1 MPTPHRLPAPR
12 GFRLRAT
19 IRSHGWSDLPPF
31 RTDRRGTF
39 LEIRLGPTT
48 AMVTQSGRDTLARL
62 DPPLRG
68 AARREALD
76 TVGSCLR
83 FGLDL
88 AGFWRLCR
96 GDPELAWAARS
107 GAGRFLRAPTAFADA
122 AMTLATT
129 NCSWALTRRIVG
141 ALVEHWG
148 ENGAFPAAELRRKA
162 SLGYRAPYLAQ
173 LARGRDLEP
182 LRADPRPTDALR
194 RELLELPGFGPYAA
208 ENLLRS
214 FGRFEHFALDSW
226 VTRVWREKFPRRRA
240 TESAIARRLARYGPW
255 RGLAFWLLVT
265 AHWYDRGVVWREKF

>member
-1 MPTPHRLPAPR
+1 MPSTYTLPAPR

-48 AMVTQSGRDTLARL
+48 ATVTQEGTHTLARL
-62 DPPLRG
+62 DPQLRG
-68 AARREALD
+68 AARREALG

-83 FGLDL
+83 FDLDL
-88 AGFWRLCR
+88 TGFWALCR
-96 GDPELAWAARS
+96 EDPDLAWAARRR
-107 GAGRFLRAPTAFADA
+107 AGRFLRAPTAFADA

-148 ENGAFPAAELRRKA
+148 ENGAFPARERLAAVCAPELRRKA
-162 SLGYRAPYLAQ
+162 SVGYRAPFLAA
-173 LARGRDLEP
+173 LARGPDLEP
-182 LRADPRPTDALR
+182 LRSDPRPTGALR
-194 RELLELPGFGPYAA
+194 REILKQPGFVPYAA

-214 FGRFEHFALDSW
+214 FGRFEHLALDSW

-240 TESAIARRLARYGPW
+240 TESAIARRLARYGRW

-265 AHWYDRGVVWREKF
+265 AHWY